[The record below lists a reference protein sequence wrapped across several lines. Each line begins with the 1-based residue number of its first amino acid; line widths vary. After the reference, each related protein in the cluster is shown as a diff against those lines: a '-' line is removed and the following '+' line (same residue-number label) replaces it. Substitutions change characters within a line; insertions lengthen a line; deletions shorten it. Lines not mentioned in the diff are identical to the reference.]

1 MNNHDSSDLERL
13 LAEARLLAEKPGQN
27 PMASDAEMFEE
38 IRRFADNP
46 VFLATL
52 MFKLAKEREQTN
64 RLLEQ
69 IFDKFDKIM
78 LSMKTDSPSLPT
90 TTEGKIELLPE
101 QDQKIIEAVHRKGQV
116 EARDIKEELG
126 YKGLNAASQR
136 LNRLFREG
144 HLSKVQSGKK
154 VLFLARL

>member
-1 MNNHDSSDLERL
+1 MKGHDSSDMERL
-13 LAEARLLAEKPGQN
+13 LAEARLLAEKPELGAF
-27 PMASDAEMFEE
+27 ASDAEMLDE

-52 MFKLAKEREQTN
+52 MFKLAKEREKTN

-78 LSMKTDSPSLPT
+78 LSVKSENPSLPT
-90 TTEGKIELLPE
+90 REGKIELLPG
-101 QDQKIIEAVHRKGQV
+101 QDQKIIEAVHRNGQV
-116 EARDIKEELG
+116 EARQIKEELG
-126 YKGLNAASQR
+126 YRGLNAASQR

-144 HLSKVQSGKK
+144 YLSKVQSGKK